1 MQTPDT
7 EPLKRQLT
15 TTGIWVLAING
26 FIGAGIFG
34 SPAAVAGF
42 MGPYGALL
50 FLGCGLLMLTVILS
64 FAEISSYFKNTG
76 GPVQYTRR
84 VFGPFVGFQT
94 GWAFYIARLTA
105 FAANVN
111 LLVSTMGF
119 FFEELT
125 GGAARILTLLP
136 SSLSWPG
143 SMYGAQ
149 RKRWPQWVC

>member
-64 FAEISSYFKNTG
+64 FAEISSYFKKHGRTG
-76 GPVQYTRR
+76 SVHPTCFWPICGVSD
-84 VFGPFVGFQT
+84 GVG
-94 GWAFYIARLTA
+94 
-105 FAANVN
+105 
-111 LLVSTMGF
+111 LLHRTIN
-119 FFEELT
+119 
-125 GGAARILTLLP
+125 RICR
-136 SSLSWPG
+136 
-143 SMYGAQ
+143 Q
-149 RKRWPQWVC
+149 R